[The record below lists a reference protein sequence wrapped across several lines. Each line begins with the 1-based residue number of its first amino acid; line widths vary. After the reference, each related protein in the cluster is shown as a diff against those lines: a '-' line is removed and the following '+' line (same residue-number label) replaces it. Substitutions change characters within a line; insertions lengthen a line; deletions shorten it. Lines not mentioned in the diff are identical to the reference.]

1 MAFFEKRNWKNIA
14 SAVLLLCS
22 VAALLLALNLSPYPA
37 NAEVAAQKVQ
47 KVLTARMKTL
57 DSYVEKALTEDNAK
71 WMDLGDIPDDMVVYR
86 YVNDSLQSWANIFTV
101 NNDDL
106 SRKVVVQQF
115 TSQRTSLA
123 SPLSAVT
130 PEVQFMNLGPSWYV
144 VYLKEA
150 EDTKVI
156 AGLEVMSET
165 LSTQGNGITR
175 VLDPGSQFSIKP
187 LSFSGGSTV
196 SFGDV
201 PLFKVIF
208 DTFKSFTLSKAYM
221 IWVALLLFVLAMLM
235 FLSAGRSLKRYFI
248 VLAAL
253 VAVTLGM
260 YLFGFR
266 LQEETE
272 MFSPTL
278 YADGPLLYSL
288 AAVIIM
294 NLFLTLLVGFT
305 YMVRGDIFRKLREM
319 KSELPLALLSV
330 AALLLALG
338 ILVHSFFA
346 MRSIMLNSSINL
358 ELYKLEGL
366 SWYTL
371 VVYVSFLA
379 LLMMVPL
386 LLQLQRP
393 ALKRWLG
400 IHLETMSRTN
410 LAIYA
415 LLISVFMVVTAAV
428 FGFRKEQD
436 RVGLWA
442 NRLSIDRDIT
452 LELEL
457 RTVENQIASDV
468 LIASLSLLD
477 NTNSVVLN
485 RILDYYMS
493 RLSQDYDISVFIL
506 NPDNTT
512 QQGVDYVNSRIEEGK
527 PIFDNSRFLYSTT
540 SKGHSRYA
548 ALFTFYNSSYGPSHM
563 LLEVEPKANKD
574 DRGFSTL
581 LGYSSP
587 GKITIPARYS
597 YAKYDSGTLTSYRG
611 SYPYVRHLSKDLLE
625 EMSSEQRSYL
635 VRDSYSHFVNKIS
648 DDEIIVISRPK
659 TPDSSY
665 LLDFIF
671 VALIA
676 YAALS
681 IMALSR
687 KRRPVMERTYYK
699 TRVTTILIA
708 SLVLTMVTMALV
720 SVLFVYRRNDA
731 NRHTMMV
738 DRISSIQN
746 LLESRCRN
754 VRDFSELS
762 SQDFTSTLE
771 SVSDMTASDIML
783 YTPAGVAFK
792 STTQEV
798 LDNMLF
804 GSRIDEGAYRRIAY
818 EGSRYYIERDL
829 LNGHR
834 YYSLY
839 APVYN
844 EAGQMLAIASSP
856 YIASNYDFETEAIIH
871 TIAILCVFLILM
883 FIARILIGN
892 IVDRM
897 FKPLS
902 ELGSKMGASDVDSLE
917 YLEYDRDDE
926 ITTLVQSYNKMVS
939 DLSDS
944 TRKLAQAERDKAW
957 SGMARQVAH
966 EIKNPLTPM
975 KLQLQRLIRLKQKG
989 DPHWQDIFDEMA
1001 KVVLDHIDILSET
1014 ANEFSTFAK
1023 LYTQESTPIDLDAVL
1038 MEEIA
1043 MFDNKENIQIN
1054 YMGLKDAVAMGP
1066 KPQLTRV
1073 FVNLISNAIQAVEEQ
1088 GGGTVQ
1094 IALRN
1099 SSSGDG
1105 FYDIVFEDSGPGVAS
1120 ENVDK
1125 LFTPNFTTKSSGTGL
1140 GLAISRS
1147 ILEKC
1152 GARISYSRSFVLGG
1166 ACFTIV
1172 YPK

>member
-635 VRDSYSHFVNKIS
+635 VRDSYSHFVH
-648 DDEIIVISRPK
+648 RP
-659 TPDSSY
+659 PPGDCVPLRS
-665 LLDFIF
+665 
-671 VALIA
+671 
-676 YAALS
+676 
-681 IMALSR
+681 
-687 KRRPVMERTYYK
+687 
-699 TRVTTILIA
+699 
-708 SLVLTMVTMALV
+708 
-720 SVLFVYRRNDA
+720 
-731 NRHTMMV
+731 
-738 DRISSIQN
+738 
-746 LLESRCRN
+746 
-754 VRDFSELS
+754 LS
-762 SQDFTSTLE
+762 S
-771 SVSDMTASDIML
+771 
-783 YTPAGVAFK
+783 PAP
-792 STTQEV
+792 
-798 LDNMLF
+798 
-804 GSRIDEGAYRRIAY
+804 R
-818 EGSRYYIERDL
+818 
-829 LNGHR
+829 
-834 YYSLY
+834 
-839 APVYN
+839 P
-844 EAGQMLAIASSP
+844 
-856 YIASNYDFETEAIIH
+856 
-871 TIAILCVFLILM
+871 LI
-883 FIARILIGN
+883 
-892 IVDRM
+892 
-897 FKPLS
+897 
-902 ELGSKMGASDVDSLE
+902 
-917 YLEYDRDDE
+917 
-926 ITTLVQSYNKMVS
+926 
-939 DLSDS
+939 
-944 TRKLAQAERDKAW
+944 
-957 SGMARQVAH
+957 QV
-966 EIKNPLTPM
+966 TC
-975 KLQLQRLIRLKQKG
+975 
-989 DPHWQDIFDEMA
+989 W
-1001 KVVLDHIDILSET
+1001 T
-1014 ANEFSTFAK
+1014 
-1023 LYTQESTPIDLDAVL
+1023 
-1038 MEEIA
+1038 
-1043 MFDNKENIQIN
+1043 
-1054 YMGLKDAVAMGP
+1054 
-1066 KPQLTRV
+1066 
-1073 FVNLISNAIQAVEEQ
+1073 
-1088 GGGTVQ
+1088 
-1094 IALRN
+1094 
-1099 SSSGDG
+1099 SSSW
-1105 FYDIVFEDSGPGVAS
+1105 
-1120 ENVDK
+1120 
-1125 LFTPNFTTKSSGTGL
+1125 
-1140 GLAISRS
+1140 R
-1147 ILEKC
+1147 
-1152 GARISYSRSFVLGG
+1152 
-1166 ACFTIV
+1166 
-1172 YPK
+1172 